1 MEPSLGVRGQ
11 LILLLVIVFFFFFF
25 VVLLNVN
32 DGNILTDRTNERKY
46 LQRKYNDL

>member
-11 LILLLVIVFFFFFF
+11 LILLLVIVFFFFF
-25 VVLLNVN
+25 VVLLIVN

>member
-11 LILLLVIVFFFFFF
+11 LILLLVIVFLFFF
-25 VVLLNVN
+25 VVLLIVN